1 MHRLSIQLST
11 LHAHTWTE
19 ERSTKFHQEGQWRRE
34 LTTMTQWPEWLESK
48 IREEMQARCE
58 SMNKWGSPHIHS
70 RVITKQRKF
79 YNPIS
84 RPMAIAP
91 WCSTVNTAG
100 FTQYRALKSRPG
112 KCRDSQI
119 HTLVFKVLFFVHTV
133 LSRWYHFPPKCP
145 PVVEH
150 KVHEVSIVLTLQQI
164 HVTGIWKW
172 ERSLPSTPSLKNP
185 VLPRIYFLI
194 HFIHREWKTRIPSDS
209 KATCSLGSRSFGK

>member
-34 LTTMTQWPEWLESK
+34 LTTKTQWPEWLESK

-70 RVITKQRKF
+70 RVITRQRKF

-91 WCSTVNTAG
+91 WVLNSKYCRFHTIQSIEEQTWKMQRLPNTHASLQSAFFCTHSTISVISFPSKMPTCCWAQSPRG
-100 FTQYRALKSRPG
+100 VHCVDPST
-112 KCRDSQI
+112 DSCHRNMKMREI
-119 HTLVFKVLFFVHTV
+119 PPFYTV
-133 LSRWYHFPPKCP
+133 LKKPCASSNLLSYSFRPQRMKN
-145 PVVEH
+145 
-150 KVHEVSIVLTLQQI
+150 VH
-164 HVTGIWKW
+164 
-172 ERSLPSTPSLKNP
+172 SLWLKGYL
-185 VLPRIYFLI
+185 LPWI
-194 HFIHREWKTRIPSDS
+194 
-209 KATCSLGSRSFGK
+209 